1 MKKFLAL
8 VCTLCLLLTALPLTA
23 LAADDDWV
31 TLNVEMYDRSIAGFN
46 VEDCWQLRY
55 IQENF
60 GNPNHI
66 KINWIPV
73 SRWEEGTILSTRL
86 AGGTAPD
93 ICMTYGTDLVQQ
105 YIDMGGIMPLDD
117 LLAEYG
123 QELTAFLGDEVLQYG
138 QYDVG
143 DGKEQ
148 YFLPARRIV
157 VATQSMFIRKDWLE
171 KLGMEVPTNVEELYA
186 YLKAAKEQK
195 LGGDNTIPYSSDLYA
210 ADPFYGWIYQM
221 DAFLDYSQIT
231 EEDWV
236 ANFKFHYMLPGA
248 KEALRWMNKF
258 FNEGLVSDYFG
269 IENSKQTDSDR
280 VNGYDGFWVGN
291 WDAPWRMEKS
301 YAQDLAKNV
310 PGASWI
316 ACDPFKPEDG
326 TTPHETYTAAGQAI
340 FIPASVDEKVA
351 VAAIKYLNWMCKPE
365 SLYALQ
371 NGEKGYNYTTVNE
384 NNIPTDLK
392 NINDTD
398 DAHKMHAT
406 DGAPIC
412 NGFYYGSDELNY
424 AATAMGFPGYE
435 DVVADS
441 LVIANDGAY
450 EPVSFTRTIQSRID
464 YGTTI
469 VSKEAE
475 LLVQVVTC
483 KPEDFDATWDGE
495 GGGVLLNQ
503 CPHQLDLLQWLCGL
517 PVRVRAACHEGKWHD
532 IEVEDDVTAY
542 LEFANGATGTFI
554 ASTGDALGENRLEII
569 GTRARI
575 RIENDQLTLDTLSV
589 DERDWCPVCKEPFG
603 VPEIQH
609 EIVQTDGENPQHAG
623 VLNAFAAHILH
634 GTPLVADGREG
645 IRGLMLSNAMHLSSW
660 TNQTVSLPIDEEL
673 FLKLLNEKRRTSRH
687 KDEVDAAIDVSG
699 SFGSTRK

>member
-441 LVIANDGAY
+441 LVISNDGAY
-450 EPVSFTRTIQSRID
+450 EPISFTRTIQSRID

-469 VSKEAE
+469 ISKEAE

-483 KPEDFDATWDGE
+483 KPEDFDATWDKYTNE
-495 GGGVLLNQ
+495 ILSAGGQ
-503 CPHQLDLLQWLCGL
+503 Q
-517 PVRVRAACHEGKWHD
+517 
-532 IEVEDDVTAY
+532 I
-542 LEFANGATGTFI
+542 
-554 ASTGDALGENRLEII
+554 
-569 GTRARI
+569 
-575 RIENDQLTLDTLSV
+575 
-589 DERDWCPVCKEPFG
+589 
-603 VPEIQH
+603 
-609 EIVQTDGENPQHAG
+609 
-623 VLNAFAAHILH
+623 
-634 GTPLVADGREG
+634 
-645 IRGLMLSNAMHLSSW
+645 
-660 TNQTVSLPIDEEL
+660 IDEQ
-673 FLKLLNEKRRTSRH
+673 RQAY
-687 KDEVDAAIDVSG
+687 KDGAYRGFYPMAQ
-699 SFGSTRK
+699 K